1 MRSKIIELEP
11 DPRRWLVLAAAIT
24 AVLSTVMDGAVI
36 SLIAP
41 EVAANLNADATTIG
55 LISSIN
61 VLMIAAFVLGG
72 GALGD
77 VYGRKRFLSY
87 GLIGLSITSTLAFLT
102 PNALWLIVVRA
113 LAGIMVAVINP
124 LALAIITV
132 TFDDRERP
140 RALGLYGAALGIAG
154 VLSLIVISFLNQRF
168 GWRTT
173 FGPGGL
179 LAVTALLMIIPLVPE
194 SKASGDKQ
202 VDWAGILLAAA
213 GLFGLIYGIN
223 KAATQGFA
231 SSVVLAPVG
240 VGLVLLVVLV
250 LYSSKKKDPAL
261 QLVLFQKRVFSVGVL
276 LFAVLGFAS
285 MGTYSRLSVYL
296 QALQG
301 ISPLWAALTLLP
313 YSLSVFVFAIL
324 VGGWVGKI
332 GNRLLITGG
341 LVMMGLG
348 LAAMGFVLNPGAGF
362 WAYLLPLV
370 FIGGGYSICNTPRIS
385 VVLGSAPPEL
395 AGSAS
400 ATNNASFKLGVA
412 LGIATLGALFQGFA
426 NKTYFADL
434 AAMGLSTTQI
444 TQAAQMLREWLK
456 ANAGN
461 VAAELGMTIRQLV
474 IEISHYQHAFTV
486 GVSQVLWVAA
496 AVVTVGAVLAW
507 FTFGDNME
515 AGRRE

>member
-250 LYSSKKKDPAL
+250 LYSSKKRTLPCNWFCSK
-261 QLVLFQKRVFSVGVL
+261 S
-276 LFAVLGFAS
+276 GFFRSAF
-285 MGTYSRLSVYL
+285 YC
-296 QALQG
+296 
-301 ISPLWAALTLLP
+301 SP
-313 YSLSVFVFAIL
+313 
-324 VGGWVGKI
+324 
-332 GNRLLITGG
+332 
-341 LVMMGLG
+341 
-348 LAAMGFVLNPGAGF
+348 F
-362 WAYLLPLV
+362 WASLRWGPTPG
-370 FIGGGYSICNTPRIS
+370 FPSIYRPS
-385 VVLGSAPPEL
+385 KEFPPSE
-395 AGSAS
+395 
-400 ATNNASFKLGVA
+400 
-412 LGIATLGALFQGFA
+412 
-426 NKTYFADL
+426 
-434 AAMGLSTTQI
+434 
-444 TQAAQMLREWLK
+444 RP
-456 ANAGN
+456 
-461 VAAELGMTIRQLV
+461 
-474 IEISHYQHAFTV
+474 
-486 GVSQVLWVAA
+486 
-496 AVVTVGAVLAW
+496 
-507 FTFGDNME
+507 
-515 AGRRE
+515 